1 VVSVRSFKEGA
12 VSLIECESLTVIGD
26 VYFETTVKIT
36 GNVVITNR
44 GRSRAVIKKGSVIDR
59 DINF

>member
-1 VVSVRSFKEGA
+1 M
-12 VSLIECESLTVIGD
+12 IECESLTVIGD
-26 VYFETTVKIT
+26 VYFEKNVKIT

-44 GRSRAVIKKGSVIDR
+44 GRSRAVIKKGSVIEG